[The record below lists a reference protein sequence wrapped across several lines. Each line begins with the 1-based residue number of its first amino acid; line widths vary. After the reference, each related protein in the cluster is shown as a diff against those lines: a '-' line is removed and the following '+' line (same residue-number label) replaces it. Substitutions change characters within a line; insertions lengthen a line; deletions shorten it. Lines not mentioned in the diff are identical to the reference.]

1 MRTIEVQIYKFT
13 ELSDSAK
20 QRAISELS
28 AINMFDS
35 WWEFIYEDAEN
46 IGIKITSFGL
56 DRNKECNGEWIEQGY
71 FTAKAIIENHGES
84 CETYKLA
91 KQFISDWDTLV
102 SVYSDGIDTTKVS
115 EENEWDFDNDANP
128 LEGDFLD
135 NLLSEYAN
143 TLQREYEYLTSEEA
157 IIDTILANEYEFT
170 EEGKRV

>member
-1 MRTIEVQIYKFT
+1 MRTIEVQVYKFT
-13 ELSDSAK
+13 ELSDSAQQK
-20 QRAISELS
+20 AISELS
-28 AINMFDS
+28 DINVFDN
-35 WWEFIYEDAEN
+35 WWESIYQDAEN
-46 IGIKITSFGL
+46 IGIRITSFGL
-56 DRNKECNGEWIEQGY
+56 DRNKECNGEWIEQGII
-71 FTAKAIIENHGES
+71 TAHSIIENHGES

-128 LEGDFLD
+128 LEGDFLE

-143 TLQREYEYLTSEEA
+143 ILQKEYEHLTSEKA

-170 EEGKRV
+170 ESGKRV